1 MLVLGRKLGESFTVG
16 NATITVVETR
26 RGKVRLGIEAPPDVL
41 ILRSELVQEAIRNGV
56 PISAIRDG
64 LDEHEN
70 RTRCA

>member
-1 MLVLGRKLGESFTVG
+1 MLVLGRKLCESLTVG
-16 NATITVVETR
+16 NATITVVGTR
-26 RGKVRLGIEAPPDVL
+26 PGKVRLGIEAPPDVL